1 MFMSNSTQD
10 GYKPVNDVKALENKI
25 NEASAKIETI
35 ISDFVQEKHLEYLDA
50 VIESSGKFWFKK
62 DDQLRWEYIQPFKY
76 IIVINDG
83 KFIISDEG
91 DISEY
96 DTKSNKAFKKIN
108 DLIIN
113 SVSGG
118 LLAGDEF
125 EVTAFE
131 NATTYLVKLIPK
143 NSDMKKVLSNIEM
156 TFNKANLSVTQIVMR
171 ESEQDFTIMKFTNN
185 RFNDKISD
193 DIFTIK

>member
-1 MFMSNSTQD
+1 MSNTTQD
-10 GYKPVNDVKALENKI
+10 GYTPVKDIKALEIKI
-25 NEASAKIETI
+25 NQASAKTETI
-35 ISDFVQEKHLEYLDA
+35 VSDFIQEKHLEYLDA

-62 DDQLRWEYIQPFKY
+62 DDQLRWEYTEPFKY

-91 DISEY
+91 DVSEY

-118 LLAGDEF
+118 LLEGDEF
-125 EVTAFE
+125 DVTAFE
-131 NATTYLVKLIPK
+131 NSTTYLVKLIPK
-143 NSDMKKVLSNIEM
+143 NSDMEKVLSNIEM
-156 TFNKANLSVTQIVMR
+156 TFDKTNLSVSQIVMR
-171 ESEQDFTIMKFTNN
+171 ESEQDFTIMKFTNK
-185 RFNDKISD
+185 RFNDKISE